1 MLRVLIVEAED
12 STRSLIR
19 QIFDSQE
26 GFAVCAEAKS
36 NEEAVKEAEQRSPDL
51 IVWDLSAPVSN
62 GLDFFVY
69 VRVLA
74 PKAFI
79 FLIVDEYDSALEK
92 KALDSGVMAVFSKK
106 DDLSVMVQNARAI
119 FGA

>member
-26 GFAVCAEAKS
+26 DFAVCAEARS
-36 NEEAVKEAEQRSPDL
+36 SEDAVKEAERRSPDL
-51 IVWDLSAPVSN
+51 IVWDQSTPESK

-74 PKAFI
+74 AKAFI
-79 FLIVDEYDSALEK
+79 FLVVDEYDSALEK
-92 KALDSGVMAVFSKK
+92 KALESGVMAVFSKK
-106 DDLSVMVQNARAI
+106 DDLSAMVQNARAI
-119 FGA
+119 FSS